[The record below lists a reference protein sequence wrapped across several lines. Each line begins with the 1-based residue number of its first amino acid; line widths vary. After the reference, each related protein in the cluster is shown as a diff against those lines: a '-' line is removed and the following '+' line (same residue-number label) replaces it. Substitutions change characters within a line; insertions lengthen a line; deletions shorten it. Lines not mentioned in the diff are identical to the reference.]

1 MVVHISAIL
10 VCFCGYCCLTLQ
22 YINQLYKP
30 EAPTSKMKK
39 FVMSILATAVVI
51 FGACASGENKTRS
64 KADSKILVAVFS
76 AQGHTKALAE
86 KIANVTYGTL
96 FQIEPTIP
104 YTEADL
110 DGWNESARGTRE
122 SKDRSTR
129 PAIRNK
135 VNNFE
140 RYDTIYLGFPIW
152 WYTAPTII
160 NTFLESYDTS
170 GKVIIPFATSGGSDY
185 GDTEKDLRVSAPD
198 ATFRQGRVLN
208 NATDAQV
215 MEWIETVR

>member
-1 MVVHISAIL
+1 
-10 VCFCGYCCLTLQ
+10 
-22 YINQLYKP
+22 
-30 EAPTSKMKK
+30 MKK
-39 FVMSILATAVVI
+39 LTMTLLAAIAVI
-51 FGACASGENKTRS
+51 FVACAADGKNDA
-64 KADSKILVAVFS
+64 ADSHVLVAYFS

-86 KIANVTYGTL
+86 KIAKSTGGDL
-96 FQIEPTIP
+96 FQIEPVNP

-129 PAIRNK
+129 PGIRNK
-135 VNNFE
+135 VDNFE

-152 WYTAPTII
+152 WFTAPTII

-185 GDTEKDLRVSAPD
+185 GDTEKDLKVSAPN
-198 ATFRQGRVLN
+198 AVFRPGKVLN
-208 NATDAQV
+208 NATDKQV
-215 MEWIETVR
+215 TEWVKTVQ